1 MSSNDQLVKAT
12 ITVSGT
18 VQGVGFRPFV
28 YRLAQHFKL
37 AGSVINNGGQVKIEL
52 FGQEQEIVSFIER
65 LRTDAPPLSAI
76 DKVETDVEPCRSEC
90 QIPTAFSISTSESG
104 TTTML
109 EVPPDAATCDD
120 CLEELFNSKD
130 RRFLYPFIN
139 CTNCGPRFTIIGSL
153 PYDRTSTTMACFPMC
168 RLCRSEYEDPMNR
181 RFHAQPNAC
190 WDCGPGLVY
199 TTKSEGIKYG
209 AGSIPKESTENSLD
223 QALKLIRGGG
233 ILAMKGLGGFHL
245 CCDAADSET
254 ISRLRQR
261 KLREAK
267 PFAVMFPNLDSI
279 SKHCHVGESERKLLL
294 SARRPIV
301 LLKRKENLLPSKLS
315 PDTDLIG
322 AMLPYT
328 PLHQIILQ
336 EFGAPIVMTSANHSE
351 EPIAT
356 GNREALE
363 RLENIAEGFLMHNR
377 DIGTRYDDSVVR
389 VMFDK
394 EQCVRRARGYAPT
407 PIVLPFHVSKTIL
420 AVGGHLKNT
429 FCAVQGNRAYISQHI
444 GDLDRIETVD
454 HFMSSL
460 DSFINL
466 FQLTPQVIA
475 CDMHPDYGS
484 TRLVER
490 WLTMKMQAS
499 FDVKKIEEVVPVQ
512 HHFAHALSC
521 MMDNSLEEA
530 VIAVTFDGMGY
541 GTDET
546 MWGGEFLLTT
556 FEGFERVAHINHVGM
571 PGGESAVREP
581 WRMALSWL
589 THTGALQPHAMAA
602 SYATGVDAKQ
612 IDVAQRQL
620 EKSINC
626 PTTSSCG
633 RLFDAVA
640 AMLGLCSRSQYEGQ
654 AAIILENSASTAHKE
669 CNSLQ
674 AYPFEIRP
682 DGQLSILDFSETVRH
697 IVADIAKGTGSGQ
710 IALRFHVTLAEAI
723 NSVCSQIRQRTGIDA
738 VCLTG
743 GVFQNELLT
752 KLVSEILVNNKFRV
766 YQHQAV
772 PPNDGGISLGQA
784 VAAAAKLGLI
794 DRRTDRD

>member
-1 MSSNDQLVKAT
+1 VSSTDQITRAT

-28 YRLAQHFKL
+28 YRLAQHLKL

-52 FGQEQEIVSFIER
+52 FGQEQEIETFVER
-65 LRTDAPPLSAI
+65 LRTDAPPLSTI
-76 DKVETDVEPCRSEC
+76 DRVETELQPCRADFKVPE
-90 QIPTAFSISTSESG
+90 FFLISTSQSG
-104 TTTML
+104 TASLM
-109 EVPPDAATCDD
+109 EVPPDAATCND
-120 CLEELFNSKD
+120 CLLELFDSHD

-153 PYDRTSTTMACFPMC
+153 PYDRSSTTMACFPMC

-190 WDCGPGLVY
+190 WNCGPGLTY
-199 TTKSEGIKYG
+199 TGSEGIGYG
-209 AGSIPKESTENSLD
+209 ASSIAKESTEESLE
-223 QALKLIRGGG
+223 QALKSIRDGA

-245 CCDAADSET
+245 CCDAANNAT
-254 ISRLRQR
+254 ITRLREL
-261 KLREAK
+261 KHREGK

-279 SKHCHVGESERKLLL
+279 AKHCLVGKLERKLLA
-294 SARRPIV
+294 STKRPIV
-301 LLKRKENLLPSKLS
+301 LLKRKKTSSLPSELS
-315 PDTDLIG
+315 PDTDLVG

-328 PLHQIILQ
+328 PLHHIILR
-336 EFGAPIVMTSANHSE
+336 ELGAPLVMTSANHSD

-356 GNREALE
+356 GNREARQ
-363 RLENIAEGFLMHNR
+363 RLGNIADGFLMHNR

-389 VMFDK
+389 VILDK
-394 EQCVRRARGYAPT
+394 EVCLRRSRGYAPT
-407 PIVLPFHVSKTIL
+407 PIVLPFHVNKTIL

-429 FCAVQGNRAYISQHI
+429 FCLVQGNRAYVSQHI
-444 GDLDRIETVD
+444 GDLDRIETID

-466 FQLTPQVIA
+466 FQLTPQIIA

-484 TRLVER
+484 TRLVEK
-490 WLTMKMQAS
+490 WLTMKMETS
-499 FDVKKIEEVVPVQ
+499 FDMKKIEEVVPVQ
-512 HHFAHALSC
+512 HHFAHAVSC
-521 MMDNSLEEA
+521 MIDNSLEEP

-541 GTDET
+541 GPDET

-556 FEGFERVAHINHVGM
+556 FEGFKRVAHINQVGM

-589 THTGALQPHAMAA
+589 THTGALKPHAMAA
-602 SYATGVDAKQ
+602 TYANGVDAKQ
-612 IDVAQRQL
+612 IDIAQRQL
-620 EKSINC
+620 KQSINC

-654 AAIILENSASTAHKE
+654 AAIILENSASTIHKE
-669 CNSLQ
+669 GNSLQ
-674 AYPFEIRP
+674 AYPFEIQT
-682 DGQLSILDFSETVRH
+682 DAQLSILDFAETVHH
-697 IVADIAKGTGSGQ
+697 IVADIEKGTGTGQ

-723 NSVCSQIRQRTGIDA
+723 DNVCHQVRQQTGIDA

-743 GVFQNELLT
+743 GVFQNALLT
-752 KLVSEILVNNKFRV
+752 KLVSEILVNSEFRV

-794 DRRTDRD
+794 ER